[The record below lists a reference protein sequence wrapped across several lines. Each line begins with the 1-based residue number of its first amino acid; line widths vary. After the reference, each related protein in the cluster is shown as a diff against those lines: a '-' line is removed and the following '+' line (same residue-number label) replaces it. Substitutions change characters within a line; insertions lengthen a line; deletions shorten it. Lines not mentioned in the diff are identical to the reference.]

1 MSPAQAFRASALR
14 ATEIVAPIAAVGL
27 ALLAGNA
34 ARAQDQYAVPTATQD
49 WSGFYAGLHAG
60 GGAGDAGPAN
70 TSGFVGGAQAGYNA
84 QFDRIVVGAEA
95 DASASSVGHKSF
107 VTKYRQNW
115 TTSLRA
121 RAGVTVNQ
129 ALIYGTAGVAGSSN
143 EFKDAAG
150 KSTTWQG
157 GFVAG
162 AGAELKLSERVSVR
176 GEALHYNFGEGTH
189 NSIVGPVAISP
200 TTNVLRGGVNLRF

>member
-1 MSPAQAFRASALR
+1 MSPAQGFRASALR
-14 ATEIVAPIAAVGL
+14 ATEIAVPILAVGL
-27 ALLAGNA
+27 ALLAGSG
-34 ARAQDQYAVPTATQD
+34 ARAQDPYAAGGTTQD
-49 WSGFYAGLHAG
+49 WNGFYAGLHAG
-60 GGAGDAGPAN
+60 GGFGDAGPVN

-84 QFDRIVVGAEA
+84 QFDRVVVGAEV
-95 DASASSVGHKSF
+95 DASASSVGHNSF

-129 ALIYGTAGVAGSSN
+129 ALIYGTAGVAYSSN

-150 KSTTWQG
+150 KSTSRQG

-162 AGAELKLSERVSVR
+162 AGAELKVSERVLVR
-176 GEALHYNFGEGTH
+176 GEALHYNFGDGTH
-189 NSIVGPVAISP
+189 PSIAGPIAISP